1 MSSSRIL
8 SLVGGGILYFLFQ
21 VMILKN
27 LVLFGSAFCFLYML
41 FILLLPVQI
50 KTIPTLLISF
60 FLGLGVDLFYDT
72 MGIHTAAL
80 LAIGFIRYRWLQVLV
95 PTGGYDDDLQPSM
108 LNMGFGWFLS
118 YSLPLILIHHTLFFY
133 IESLGT
139 DLFMS
144 SVQKII
150 ASAIF
155 VFIMSIIVQLLLYR
169 RRRGI

>member
-1 MSSSRIL
+1 MVIFSG
-8 SLVGGGILYFLFQ
+8 VFYFLFQ
-21 VMILKN
+21 VLILKN
-27 LVLFGSAFCFLYML
+27 LVLFGVGFCFLYIL
-41 FILLLPVQI
+41 FVLLLPIQI
-50 KTIPTLLISF
+50 KTIPALLISF
-60 FLGLGVDLFYDT
+60 FMGLGVDLFYDT
-72 MGIHTAAL
+72 LGIHTASL
-80 LAIGFIRYRWLQVLV
+80 LAVGFIRYRWLQVLV
-95 PTGGYDDDLQPSM
+95 PTGGYDDDLQPSL

-118 YSLPLILIHHTLFFY
+118 YSLPLVLIHHSLFFY

-155 VFIMSIIVQLLLYR
+155 VFIMSIIVQLLFYR

>member
-8 SLVGGGILYFLFQ
+8 GLVGGGILYFLFQ

-27 LVLFGSAFCFLYML
+27 LVLFGSAFCFLYL
-41 FILLLPVQI
+41 FFILLLPIQI

-60 FLGLGVDLFYDT
+60 FLGIGVDLFYDT
-72 MGIHTAAL
+72 MGIHTASL
-80 LAIGFIRYRWLQVLV
+80 LVIGFIRYRWLQVLV
-95 PTGGYDDDLQPSM
+95 PTGGYDDDLQPSL

-118 YSLPLILIHHTLFFY
+118 YSLPLILIHHSLFFY

-139 DLFMS
+139 DLFIS

-155 VFIMSIIVQLLLYR
+155 AFIMSIIVQLLLYR

>member
-1 MSSSRIL
+1 MSSNRIL
-8 SLVGGGILYFLFQ
+8 TVTFSGILYFLFQ
-21 VMILKN
+21 VLILKN
-27 LVLFGSAFCFLYML
+27 LVLFGVGFCFLYLL

-72 MGIHTAAL
+72 LGIHTASIVAV
-80 LAIGFIRYRWLQVLV
+80 GFIRYRWLQVLV
-95 PTGGYDDDLQPSM
+95 PTGGYDDDLQPSL

-118 YSLPLILIHHTLFFY
+118 YSLPLIIIHHSLFFY

-155 VFIMSIIVQLLLYR
+155 VFIMSIIVQLLFYR